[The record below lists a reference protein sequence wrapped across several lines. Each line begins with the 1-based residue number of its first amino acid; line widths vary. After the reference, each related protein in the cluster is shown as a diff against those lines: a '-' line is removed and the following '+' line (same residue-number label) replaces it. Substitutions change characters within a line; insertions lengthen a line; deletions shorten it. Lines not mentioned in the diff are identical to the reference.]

1 MNVLI
6 ERIFSAEDSMIM
18 KKIAIISLI
27 ITISALTASC
37 GKSPAESSSGSSSA
51 SSYPMSASSE
61 SSLTDSSTVSASSSD
76 PISGQISSA
85 SGYIESERLFQ
96 IGTTISEDLNG
107 DGNPEKIYFGLDDFR
122 INDVSY
128 KAEIQKGVYENN
140 PAEGDFCITDINQ
153 TDSRKEIGLRAEGS
167 GNGPAVFFF
176 TLIEDKLVSLGS
188 VTTIGEYFEL
198 IYDGK
203 GKVSGDLKLNILQT
217 WWARA
222 DWVLTDDNRLEP
234 VSSEIYY
241 PYPYTEY
248 PVALKVSLP
257 IYENPGDS
265 VSKEQIKPQAVTL
278 SATDNTA
285 WCRIEGADGVAGWF
299 RVTGFSMITDLS
311 LDASAVFDNLFIQ

>member
-1 MNVLI
+1 
-6 ERIFSAEDSMIM
+6 MIM
-18 KKIAIISLI
+18 KKTAIISLI
-27 ITISALTASC
+27 MAISVLTASC
-37 GKSPAESSSGSSSA
+37 GKSPAESSSASSSA
-51 SSYPMSASSE
+51 SSFPMSASSE
-61 SSLTDSSTVSASSSD
+61 NSSAESSTVSVSSSD
-76 PISGQISSA
+76 PISGQLSTT

-107 DGNPEKIYFGLDDFR
+107 DGDPEKIYYGSDDFR

-128 KAEIQKGVYENN
+128 KDQILKDVYENN

-153 TDSRKEIGLRAEGS
+153 ADSRKEIGLRAEGS
-167 GNGPAVFFF
+167 VNGPTVFFF

-203 GKVSGDLKLNILQT
+203 GKVSGDLKLDILQT

-222 DWVLTDDNRLEP
+222 DWVLTDGNRLEP
-234 VSSEIYY
+234 VPGEIYY

-248 PVALKVSLP
+248 PVTLKVSLP
-257 IYENPGDS
+257 IYKNPGDS
-265 VSKEQIKPQAVTL
+265 ESIGQIKPQAVTL
-278 SATDNTA
+278 TATDNAA

-299 RVTGFSMITDLS
+299 RVTGFSTIADLS

>member
-1 MNVLI
+1 
-6 ERIFSAEDSMIM
+6 MIM

-27 ITISALTASC
+27 IAISALTASC
-37 GKSPAESSSGSSSA
+37 GKNPAESSSGSSSA

-61 SSLTDSSTVSASSSD
+61 NSSADSSAVSASSSD
-76 PISGQISSA
+76 PVSEQTSA
-85 SGYIESERLFQ
+85 TSGYVESERLFQ
-96 IGTTISEDLNG
+96 IGTTITEDLNG
-107 DGNPEKIYFGLDDFR
+107 DGDPEKIYYGPDDFR
-122 INDVSY
+122 INEVSY
-128 KAEIQKGVYENN
+128 KADIQKDVYGNN

-153 TDSRKEIGLRAEGS
+153 ADSRKEIGLRAEGS

-203 GKVSGDLKLNILQT
+203 GKVSGDLKLDILQT

-234 VSSEIYY
+234 VPSEIYY

-248 PVALKVSLP
+248 PVTLKVSLP
-257 IYENPGDS
+257 IYKNPGDS
-265 VSKEQIKPQAVTL
+265 ESIGQIKPQAITL
-278 SATDNTA
+278 TATDNAA
-285 WCRIEGADGVAGWF
+285 WCRIEGADGMAGWF
-299 RVTGFSMITDLS
+299 RVTGFSTIADLS
-311 LDASAVFDNLFIQ
+311 LDASAVFDNLFMQ